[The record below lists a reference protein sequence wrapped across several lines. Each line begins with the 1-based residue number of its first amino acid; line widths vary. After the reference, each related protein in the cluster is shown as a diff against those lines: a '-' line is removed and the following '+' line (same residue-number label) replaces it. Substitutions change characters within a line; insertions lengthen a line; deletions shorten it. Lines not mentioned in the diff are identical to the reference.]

1 MTPVYF
7 KILLESDHVSL
18 IKGRT
23 KHAPVFILFLVIL
36 YGDSSVNISF
46 LNFTAEVPLH
56 PLSIFL
62 CFAHT
67 LNPEN
72 VVFLFT
78 L

>member
-1 MTPVYF
+1 MFP
-7 KILLESDHVSL
+7 SL
-18 IKGRT
+18 KAELNMHLSFVI
-23 KHAPVFILFLVIL
+23 ILFLVIL